1 MATGSINKI
10 KNPTIPNKEPPLVI
24 RTRRDKMVT
33 IIRTGTTTI
42 TPFLTTFLPEVELEN
57 NPKVKEPNNAGIK
70 YSEAVFT
77 GANSKIGAI

>member
-24 RTRRDKMVT
+24 RTKRDKTVT
-33 IIRTGTTTI
+33 IISTGITPI
-42 TPFLTTFLPEVELEN
+42 TPFFTTFLPEVELEN

-70 YSEAVFT
+70 YSEAVFQVYLVPCL
-77 GANSKIGAI
+77 

>member
-70 YSEAVFT
+70 YSEAQLCSSNQRIAV
-77 GANSKIGAI
+77 